1 MDQSVFMQLEMDAA
15 LRARFQDA
23 AAREQRPVAKVLRQL
38 MREYVARQS
47 EPGAVRSAVGVD
59 AARYAMCGV
68 GASPAGG
75 DLAEEAPAFV
85 PNDRDMEEMERR
97 QQGWRCCPFGMG

>member
-1 MDQSVFMQLEMDAA
+1 MNQSVFMQLEMDAA

-23 AAREQRPVAKVLRQL
+23 AAREQRPASKVLRQL

-47 EPGAVRSAVGVD
+47 EPDAVRAAGGLD
-59 AARYAMCGV
+59 APQYAMCGV

-75 DLAEEAPAFV
+75 DLAEEAPAFA
-85 PNDRDMEEMERR
+85 PNDWDMEEMARR
-97 QQGWRCCPFGMG
+97 QQGWHCCPFGMG

>member
-1 MDQSVFMQLEMDAA
+1 MNQSVFMQLEMDAA

-23 AAREQRPVAKVLRQL
+23 VAREQRPVAKVLRQL

-47 EPGAVRSAVGVD
+47 EPGAVRAAGGVD

-75 DLAEEAPAFV
+75 DVAEEAPAFA
-85 PNDRDMEEMERR
+85 PNDRDMEEMARR